1 MARPV
6 SGARQ
11 TCESCK
17 ALDVRQLHRSDR
29 LRPGLR
35 FSWKWTRGDI
45 PSGDIQIMTEN
56 DAIWLIYRVRRLGAR
71 EWKDIQQRVHLTW
84 TKCHLGGRRPWFQ
97 CPVSSN
103 GKYCGRRVAKLH
115 LTHELFACR
124 QCSGLA
130 YESQQESDPDPVFNK
145 AQRIRI
151 RLGGCGNITLPFP
164 PKPKGMHRK
173 TYDRLRLA
181 HDQAKALWMRGLGPV
196 DIHRTHIIAPTKKSM
211 DRYDSAVFSYRVAIL
226 R

>member
-1 MARPV
+1 
-6 SGARQ
+6 
-11 TCESCK
+11 
-17 ALDVRQLHRSDR
+17 

-45 PSGDIQIMTEN
+45 PSGDIQIATEN
-56 DAIWLIYRVRRLGAR
+56 DAIWLIYRVRRYGAS

-84 TKCHLGGRRPWFQ
+84 TKYHLGGKRPWFQ

-115 LTHELFACR
+115 LAHELFACR

-130 YESQQESDPDPVFNK
+130 YESQQDSDPDPVFNK
-145 AQRIRI
+145 AQKIRI
-151 RLGGCGNITLPFP
+151 RLGGSGNITLPFP
-164 PKPKGMHRK
+164 PKPKGMHWK

-181 HDQAKALWMRGLGPV
+181 HDQAKALWMSGFIPLLLSGR
-196 DIHRTHIIAPTKKSM
+196 
-211 DRYDSAVFSYRVAIL
+211 
-226 R
+226 

>member
-1 MARPV
+1 MISQRKRSALGAAEAKDTQARRAEEKLMARPV

-17 ALDVRQLHRSDR
+17 ALDVRQLHREDY

-45 PSGDIQIMTEN
+45 PSGDIQIVTEN
-56 DAIWLIYRVRRLGAR
+56 DDLPRPPLRRERV
-71 EWKDIQQRVHLTW
+71 KDIQQRVHLTW
-84 TKCHLGGRRPWFQ
+84 TRCHLSGKRPWFQ

-115 LTHELFACR
+115 LAHELFACR
-124 QCSGLA
+124 QFSGLA

-145 AQRIRI
+145 AQKIRI

-173 TYDRLRLA
+173 TYDRLRLV
-181 HDQAKALWMRGLGPV
+181 HDRAKALWMSGFIPLLLSGP
-196 DIHRTHIIAPTKKSM
+196 
-211 DRYDSAVFSYRVAIL
+211 
-226 R
+226 